1 MSVFKKINLTTIL
14 LILGVMV
21 FVTNCKRKEN
31 RAAEMSPS
39 VSAYVYGYT
48 SGIIS
53 KASPVR
59 IQFASMVAD
68 ANMVGETADDGIVS
82 FNPSIKGSFVWE
94 NEQTLRFDPDPNFES
109 GTTYVATVNLKK
121 LIANVPAEAKSFEF
135 DFRIRDQFMNVSFK
149 GFSSENPKSLEKQKL
164 SGEVRLADIA
174 DTENIESLI
183 TANQKGKDLPISW
196 NHNADQMISE
206 FWIEG
211 INRGE
216 KPSEVEVKWN
226 GKSLGVDLKQ
236 DRSFEV
242 PSLDDFKVTDVSI
255 VSDQEKYILLNFSDP
270 LLESQNLDGLITI
283 SDYSGSMRYL
293 IEGNFVRIYPS
304 GYLAGEHTINIATGI
319 KNVQNKR
326 MKNPGN
332 WAFKF
337 ETSKP
342 EVMLTGNGVILPNSE
357 GLIFP
362 FQAIGLNAVDVE
374 VFKIFNNNILQFLQ
388 SNDIDRGRGNNLY
401 RVGRIIMRKQVPLQ
415 NLNANASA
423 DGWAPYALDLS
434 KLIQRDPEA
443 IYQIRIGFKPE
454 YATYFCNTTEEEN
467 QDLTVVGETE
477 EDLDKSIMDMWYGP
491 NGWYRGYNWS
501 DREDPCKPAYYNSD
515 KFVSRNVIASN
526 LGLIVKGHSDKT
538 FNTIVTDLRDAK
550 PVSGVTVEFFD
561 FQQQLIGKGQTDA
574 KGMASVTLER
584 EPFVVLAKSG
594 GDQGYL
600 KLQDGQ
606 SLSLSRFDVSGAR
619 AQKGLKGFLYG
630 ERGVWRPGDS
640 IYLNFILENETGSLP
655 ANYPISMEVSDPR
668 GQIIEK
674 RNVAE
679 HTEGVY
685 PLHFNTS
692 PDAPTGNWSVFV
704 KAGGANFRK
713 TLKVETVKPNRLK
726 IDLDFGSETLLAENE
741 PLKGKIDARWL
752 HGAPASNLKAK
763 VEVQL
768 RSSGTKFDKYND
780 FVFDD
785 PARKISSEART
796 IFDGQLDGSGKGNIN
811 TKILNNKLVPGKLT
825 ASFKS
830 RVFEKGGDFSTDNV
844 SFPYSPFDVYTGIS
858 IPVNRYG
865 SKRIDMNEEESLQ
878 FVAVDENGKSLAN
891 RNLEIGL
898 YRVHWRWWWDRG
910 YDNVTRYNSGNHYD
924 ANEKAT
930 IRTNNQGI
938 ATWDVKVSQWGRYLV
953 RVCDPVSGHCSG
965 DFFYAGYPYDDGSN
979 QSKEAAAMLSF
990 SSDKQK
996 YNIGEKVKLKIP
1008 MGKTGRALITI
1019 ENGTKVLQSFWA
1031 EAKEGE
1037 NEFVF
1042 ETTPDMAPNVYA
1054 HVALIQEHA
1063 QVDNDLPIRLYGVI
1077 PVMVEDKN
1085 THLQPKLKMADELR
1099 PEETFEVEVSE
1110 SSGKAMAYTIAV
1122 VDEGLLGLTR
1132 FKTPDPWNTFYAKEA
1147 LGVRTW
1153 DMYNYVLGAYGGEL
1167 EQILSIGGDGE
1178 VVNPDKEES
1187 ANRFKPVVMHLGPFY
1202 LKKGKKA
1209 KHKLTMPN
1217 YVGEVR
1223 TMVVAANA
1231 DKAYGSVEK
1240 SVPVKKPLMVL
1251 ATLPR
1256 VLSPGEE
1263 VLLPVNVF
1271 AMDKKV
1277 KSASVKIEES
1287 SGLALI
1293 EGGNSQ
1299 TVNFSKPGDQLVN
1312 FRVRMK
1318 EIVGVAKFKI
1328 SATGAGEQASQEIE
1342 LQVRNPNPYT
1352 TRVFDKVIAG
1362 SDIWNLSF
1370 DPVGMAGTN
1379 DGILEVSTIPP
1390 VNLGQRLQY
1399 LLRYPYGCI
1408 EQTLSGGFPQLYVDK
1423 LLELDET
1430 QKKDVPKNI
1439 RATID
1444 RLKLFQTSTGGMAY
1458 WPGGSS
1464 PNHWSSSYAGH
1475 FLLEAKALG
1484 YSVPANL
1491 LDNWAKFQKKVARMW
1506 RVDENDYGFYNYRSN
1521 ELSQAYR
1528 LYTLALYGQPELGAM
1543 NRLRE
1548 SDNLSLQARWRLA
1561 AAYALSGKQNIAKQL
1576 INNASIEVEDYQE
1589 LSYTFG
1595 SGVRDRAMILETLVL
1610 LDEKEKA
1617 AQVVRY
1623 LSEELSSSRWHST
1636 QTISFSLLA
1645 IGKYVGGADV
1655 PKKLDFAC
1663 KIGNGKMT
1671 NTGSKSPLM
1680 QIALNV
1686 DQGDHSIEVKNP
1698 NGSPLFARVIL
1709 SGQPLAG
1716 QEEASSKDL
1725 KIAVNYKDMDGN
1737 SISPEDIPQGTD
1749 FIAEVR
1755 VSHPDSR
1762 PIHFDELALSQVFP
1776 SGWEITNTRM
1786 DAVQAFNPGD
1796 AADYKDFRDDRVNT
1810 FFDMRR
1816 GTSKVYRVQLN
1827 AAYQGKF
1834 YLPAV
1839 SCEAMYD
1846 NSINANTKGMWV
1858 VVGEP
1863 KSI

>member
-1 MSVFKKINLTTIL
+1 MSVFKKINLIPIFL
-14 LILGVMV
+14 LLGIII
-21 FVTNCKRKEN
+21 FATNCQRKEN

-39 VSAYVYGYT
+39 VNAYVYGYT

-53 KASPVR
+53 KATPVR
-59 IQFASMVAD
+59 IQFTNMMVD
-68 ANMVGETADDGIVS
+68 AETVGETAENGIVS
-82 FNPSIKGSFVWE
+82 FSPSVKGSFVWE
-94 NEQTLRFDPDPNFES
+94 NEQTLRFDPDPTFES
-109 GTTYVATVNLKK
+109 GTTYIAKVNLKK
-121 LIANVPAEAKSFEF
+121 LIANVPAEANSFEF
-135 DFRIRDQFMNVSFK
+135 DFRTRDQFLNVSFK
-149 GFSSENPKSLEKQKL
+149 GFSTEDPNSLEKQKL
-164 SGEVRLADIA
+164 AGEIKLADIA
-174 DTENIESLI
+174 DSENIESLLN
-183 TANQKGKDLPISW
+183 ANQKGKDLNITW
-196 NHNADQMISE
+196 NHNANQTISE

-211 INRGE
+211 INRGNN
-216 KPSEVEVKWN
+216 PSEVEVKWN
-226 GKSLGVDLKQ
+226 GKPLGIEMKSEK
-236 DRSFEV
+236 SFEV

-255 VSDQEKYILLNFSDP
+255 INDAEKYILLNFSDP
-270 LLESQNLDGLITI
+270 LKESQNLDGMINI
-283 SDYSGSMRYL
+283 SDFSGSMRYL
-293 IEGNFVRIYPS
+293 IEGNFVRVYPS
-304 GYLAGEHTINIATGI
+304 GYLVGEHTINISTGI
-319 KNVQNKR
+319 RNIQNKR

-332 WAFKF
+332 WVFNF
-337 ETSKP
+337 ETAKP
-342 EVMLTGNGVILPNSE
+342 EVMLSGNGVILPNSD

-388 SNDIDRGRGNNLY
+388 GNDIDRGRSNLY
-401 RVGRIIMRKQVPLQ
+401 RVGRITMRKQVPLQ
-415 NLNANASA
+415 NLNASASP
-423 DGWAPYALDLS
+423 DGWSTYALDLS
-434 KLIQRDPEA
+434 KLVAQDAEA

-454 YATYFCNTTEEEN
+454 YATYFCNTEEETSE
-467 QDLTVVGETE
+467 DLTVVGASE
-477 EDLDKSIMDMWYGP
+477 EDLEKSIMDMWYGP

-515 KFVSRNVIASN
+515 RFVSRNVFASN
-526 LGLIVKGHSDKT
+526 LGLIVKANEDKT
-538 FNTIVTDLRDAK
+538 YYTVVTDLRDAK
-550 PVSGVTVEFFD
+550 PISGVTVEFFD
-561 FQQQLIGKGQTDA
+561 FQQQVIGKGQTDA
-574 KGMASVTLER
+574 KGMATIQLER

-600 KLQDGQ
+600 KLQDGH

-640 IYLNFILENETGSLP
+640 IYLNFILENETGYLP
-655 ANYPISMEVSDPR
+655 SNYPINMEVTDPR

-674 RNVAE
+674 RNISE
-679 HTEGVY
+679 HTSGIY
-685 PLHFNTS
+685 PLHFATS
-692 PDAPTGNWSVFV
+692 KDAPTGNWSVLV
-704 KAGGANFRK
+704 KAGGASFRK
-713 TLKVETVKPNRLK
+713 TIKVETVKPNRLK
-726 IDLDFGSETLLAENE
+726 IDLDFGTETLKSANE
-741 PLKGKIDARWL
+741 PLMGNINARWL

-768 RSSGTKFDKYND
+768 RASNTKFDKYNN
-780 FVFDD
+780 FEFDD
-785 PARKISSEART
+785 PARKISAESRI
-796 IFDGQLDGSGKGNIN
+796 IFDGQLDGSGKGSIN

-830 RVFEKGGDFSTDNV
+830 RVFEKGGDFSTDNF
-844 SFPYSPFDVYTGIS
+844 SLPYSPFDVYAGIA
-858 IPVNRYG
+858 IPTNKYG
-865 SKRIDMNEEESLQ
+865 SKRIDMNEEESLL
-878 FVAVDENGKSLAN
+878 FVALDENGKPLAN
-891 RNLEIGL
+891 RNLDIGL
-898 YRVHWRWWWDRG
+898 YRVQWRWWWDRG

-924 ANEKAT
+924 ANETAT
-930 IRTNNQGI
+930 IRTNNKGE
-938 ATWDVKVSQWGRYLV
+938 ANWDVKVTQWGRYLV
-953 RVCDPVSGHCSG
+953 RVCDPESGHCSG
-965 DFFYAGYPYDDGSN
+965 DFFYAGYPYNEGNN
-979 QSKEAAAMLSF
+979 QGKEAAAMLNF
-990 SSDKQK
+990 STDKQK
-996 YNIGEKVKLKIP
+996 YNIGEQVKLKIP

-1019 ENGTKVLQSFWA
+1019 ENGTKVLQSFWT
-1031 EAKEGE
+1031 ESREGE
-1037 NEFVF
+1037 NEFTF
-1042 ETTPDMAPNVYA
+1042 ETTEAMAPNVYA
-1054 HVALIQEHA
+1054 HVALLQEHA

-1077 PVMVEDKN
+1077 PVMVEDEN
-1085 THLQPKLKMADELR
+1085 THLEPKLKIAEELR
-1099 PEETFEVEVSE
+1099 PEESFEVEVSE
-1110 SSGKAMAYTIAV
+1110 SSGQAMAYTIAV

-1132 FKTPDPWNTFYAKEA
+1132 YKTPDPWNTFYAKEA

-1153 DMYNYVLGAYGGEL
+1153 DMYNFVLGAYGGKL

-1209 KHKLTMPN
+1209 KHTLTMPN

-1223 TMVVAANA
+1223 AMVVAANT

-1240 SVPVKKPLMVL
+1240 SIPVKKPLMVL

-1277 KSASVKIEES
+1277 KSANITVEES

-1299 TVNFSKPGDQLVN
+1299 SVNFSKPGDKLVN

-1318 EIVGVAKFKI
+1318 EGVGVAKFKI
-1328 SATGAGEQASQEIE
+1328 SASGGGEQTSQEIE

-1352 TRVFDKVIAG
+1352 TEVFNQVVAAGDNWRV
-1362 SDIWNLSF
+1362 NY

-1379 DGILEVSTIPP
+1379 EGVLEVSTIPP
-1390 VNLGQRLQY
+1390 VNLGERLQY

-1408 EQTLSGGFPQLYVDK
+1408 EQTLSGGFPQLYVGK
-1423 LLELDET
+1423 LLELDDD
-1430 QKKDVPKNI
+1430 QKQNIPKNI
-1439 RATID
+1439 RATIE
-1444 RLKLFQTSTGGMAY
+1444 RLKLFQTSTGGIAY
-1458 WPGGSS
+1458 WPGGST
-1464 PNHWSSSYAGH
+1464 PNHWASSYAGH
-1475 FLLEAKALG
+1475 FMLEAKALG
-1484 YSVPANL
+1484 YSVPNNL

-1506 RVDENDYGFYNYRSN
+1506 QVDQNDYGFYNYRSN

-1528 LYTLALYGQPELGAM
+1528 LYTLALYGEPELGAM

-1548 SDNLSLQARWRLA
+1548 SKDLGLQARWRLA
-1561 AAYALSGKQNIAKQL
+1561 GAYALSGKTDIAKQL
-1576 INNASIEVEDYQE
+1576 VSNATTAVEDYQE

-1610 LDEKEKA
+1610 LDDKVKA
-1617 AQVVRY
+1617 ANVVKY

-1645 IGKYVGGADV
+1645 IGKYVGGADI

-1663 KIGNGKMT
+1663 KIGNGQMT

-1680 QIALNV
+1680 QVALKV
-1686 DQGDHSIEVKNP
+1686 DEGDHSVEVKNP
-1698 NGSPLFARVIL
+1698 NNTPLFARVIL
-1709 SGQPLAG
+1709 SGQPVAG
-1716 QEEASSKDL
+1716 METALSNDL

-1737 SISPEDIPQGTD
+1737 VLDPGNIPQGTD

-1786 DAVQAFNPGD
+1786 DGVQAFNPGD

-1827 AAYQGKF
+1827 AAYQGRF

-1839 SCEAMYD
+1839 SCAAMYD
-1846 NSINANTKGMWV
+1846 NSINANTTGMWV
-1858 VVGEP
+1858 EVGEP
-1863 KSI
+1863 KSM